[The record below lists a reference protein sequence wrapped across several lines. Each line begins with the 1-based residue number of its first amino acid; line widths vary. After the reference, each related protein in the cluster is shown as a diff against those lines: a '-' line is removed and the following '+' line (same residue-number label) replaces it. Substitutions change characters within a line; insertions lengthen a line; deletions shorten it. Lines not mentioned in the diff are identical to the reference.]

1 MSTELSDL
9 ELEEVSLVD
18 KGANQEAHVVIV
30 KRSPLRRFTDWLLNK
45 NYGMEPMNP
54 QPMSEVLAN
63 AEAMAKIE
71 QLMMALH
78 ESLESIH
85 DSDLEPA
92 AKLAMMQQSA
102 AEFAEAVDGV
112 EVMKGLRDTIEALSD
127 VAQIPSA
134 LAEITKALG
143 DEGEAQGEDMTEQV
157 KAEPSSVDVEK
168 SDEVQKALKSE
179 IEKREALEKR
189 LAEMERVAKRAEV
202 QTRVEKSMGA
212 IPGASASDLVEVL
225 MAVADGAGIEVA
237 SKVEA
242 MLTASS
248 AAIAE
253 SVVLDEVGK
262 AAGAE
267 VDAMSRARAIADE
280 MRKENPKMS
289 KEVALAKAFEQNPE
303 LAAAHYGK

>member
-1 MSTELSDL
+1 MATQLTDIELD
-9 ELEEVSLVD
+9 EVSLVD

-45 NYGMEPMNP
+45 NYDVMTP
-54 QPMSEVLAN
+54 QPMSAVIAN
-63 AEAMAKIE
+63 AEAMANVE
-71 QLMMALH
+71 RLMMALH
-78 ESLESIH
+78 ESLESIAG
-85 DSDLEPA
+85 SDLEPED
-92 AKLAMMQQSA
+92 KLALMQQSA
-102 AEFAEAVDGV
+102 AEFAEATSEIEIMKSLRETV
-112 EVMKGLRDTIEALSD
+112 EAMSSLDD
-127 VAQIPSA
+127 IPSA